1 MSTMLTRNQLKKHKG
16 VRYIIYDFET
26 SGLNPY
32 SDDIIEIGA
41 IDNYG
46 NTFNVLLKT
55 PKKLSSKITELTG
68 ITNELL
74 NDEGLDP
81 MEGMGLFHDFIYT
94 FMTNNLSVEN
104 KLYLVA
110 HNNDAFDKL
119 FLKFTFGKYGYEIPS
134 MVKFIDSYRM
144 AQMIL
149 PELNYFSL
157 KSLSKYFNIGLEQD
171 HRALSDC
178 VMLKQVFN
186 VLLTIFKQKYGT
198 KDLDTVLKKVTNPF
212 EL

>member
-74 NDEGLDP
+74 SDRGLDP
-81 MEGMGLFHDFIYT
+81 TEGMGLFHDFIYT
-94 FMTNNLSVEN
+94 FMTHNLSVET

-119 FLKFTFGKYGYEIPS
+119 FLKFNFDKYGYEMPPMI
-134 MVKFIDSYRM
+134 KFIDSYRM
-144 AQMIL
+144 AQLIL

-198 KDLDTVLKKVTNPF
+198 KDLDTVVKKVTNPF

>member
-1 MSTMLTRNQLKKHKG
+1 MLTRNQLKKHKG
-16 VRYIIYDFET
+16 IRYIIYDFET

-32 SDDIIEIGA
+32 NDDIIEIGA

-46 NTFNVLLKT
+46 NTFNVLLNTK
-55 PKKLSSKITELTG
+55 KKLSNKITEITG

-74 NDEGLDP
+74 EKEGLDP
-81 MEGMGLFHDFIYT
+81 IDGIKLFHDYIYM
-94 FMTNNLSVEN
+94 FDINFNN
-104 KLYLVA
+104 KLYLIA

-119 FLKFTFGKYGYEIPS
+119 FLKFTFGKYGFDLVDLSLIN
-134 MVKFIDSYRM
+134 FIDSYRM
-144 AQMIL
+144 AQLLL

-178 VMLKQVFN
+178 VMLKNLFN

-198 KDLDTVLKKVTNPF
+198 KDLNKICKKINNPF
-212 EL
+212 

>member
-1 MSTMLTRNQLKKHKG
+1 MSKMLTRNQLKKHKG
-16 VRYIIYDFET
+16 IRYIIYDFET

-32 SDDIIEIGA
+32 NDDIIEIGA

-46 NTFNVLLKT
+46 NTFNVLLNTK
-55 PKKLSSKITELTG
+55 KKLSNKITELTG

-74 NDEGLDP
+74 EKEGLDP
-81 MEGMGLFHDFIYT
+81 IDGIKLFHDYIYM
-94 FMTNNLSVEN
+94 FDINFNN
-104 KLYLVA
+104 KLYLIA

-119 FLKFTFGKYGYEIPS
+119 FLKFTFGKYGFDLVDLSLIN
-134 MVKFIDSYRM
+134 FIDSYRM
-144 AQMIL
+144 AQLLL

-178 VMLKQVFN
+178 VMLKNLFN

-198 KDLDTVLKKVTNPF
+198 KDLNIICEKINNPF
-212 EL
+212 

>member
-1 MSTMLTRNQLKKHKG
+1 MLTRNQLKKHAG
-16 VRYIIYDFET
+16 IRYIIYDFET

-32 SDDIIEIGA
+32 NDDIIEIGA

-55 PKKLSSKITELTG
+55 KKKLSNKITELTG

-74 NDEGLDP
+74 EKEGLNPID
-81 MEGMGLFHDFIYT
+81 GVKLFYDYICMFD
-94 FMTNNLSVEN
+94 NNFNN
-104 KLYLVA
+104 KLYLIA

-119 FLKFTFGKYGYEIPS
+119 FLKFTFGKYRFKLPS
-134 MVKFIDSYRM
+134 LHFIDSYRM
-144 AQMIL
+144 AQLIL

-157 KSLSKYFNIGLEQD
+157 KSLSKYFNIHLEQD

-178 VMLKQVFN
+178 LMLKEVFN

-198 KDLDTVLKKVTNPF
+198 KDLNIICEKINNPF
-212 EL
+212 

>member
-1 MSTMLTRNQLKKHKG
+1 MSKMLTRNQLKKHKG
-16 VRYIIYDFET
+16 IRYIIYDFET

-32 SDDIIEIGA
+32 NDDIIEIGA

-46 NTFNVLLKT
+46 NTFNVLLNTK
-55 PKKLSSKITELTG
+55 KKLSNKITELTG

-74 NDEGLDP
+74 EKEGLDP
-81 MEGMGLFHDFIYT
+81 IDGTKLFHDYIYM
-94 FMTNNLSVEN
+94 FDINFNN
-104 KLYLVA
+104 KLYLIA

-119 FLKFTFGKYGYEIPS
+119 FLKFTFGKYGFDLVDLSLIN
-134 MVKFIDSYRM
+134 FIDSYRM
-144 AQMIL
+144 AQLLL

-178 VMLKQVFN
+178 VMLKNLFN

-198 KDLDTVLKKVTNPF
+198 KDLNIICEKINNPF
-212 EL
+212 

>member
-1 MSTMLTRNQLKKHKG
+1 MNKMLTRNQLKKHKG

-32 SDDIIEIGA
+32 NDDIIEIGA

-46 NTFNVLLKT
+46 NSFNVLLNTKKT
-55 PKKLSSKITELTG
+55 LSTKITQITG
-68 ITNELL
+68 ITNDLL
-74 NDEGLDP
+74 EKKGVDP
-81 MEGMGLFHDFIYT
+81 KDGINQFYEFIH
-94 FMTNNLSVEN
+94 NLSLGN
-104 KLYLVA
+104 KLFLIA

-119 FLKFTFGKYGYEIPS
+119 FLNFTFGKYGLDLPPIY
-134 MVKFIDSYRM
+134 FIDSYRM
-144 AQMIL
+144 SQLLL

-157 KSLSKYFNIGLEQD
+157 KSLSKYFNIDLEQD

-178 VMLKQVFN
+178 VMLKEVFN

-198 KDLDTVLKKVTNPF
+198 KDLFKICEKIKNPF
-212 EL
+212 IE